1 MRERREEGGRER
13 ERGGRVGSSGDR
25 MTLLVLTSALLL
37 IFASLSFFIS
47 TTPPGNLATDPVNRL
62 AVVLNNASPSSSPSL
77 LSVSES
83 PELIRGCGLTKH
95 TPLITYFNNSQLT
108 INTH

>member
-13 ERGGRVGSSGDR
+13 GRGGRVGSSGDR
-25 MTLLVLTSALLL
+25 MTLFVLTSALLL

-83 PELIRGCGLTKH
+83 PELIRGVVSQNRLH
-95 TPLITYFNNSQLT
+95 YYTYINNS
-108 INTH
+108 NN